1 MEKQI
6 FNYIIF
12 FFVISNTMFT
22 FAVMELYFTGV
33 IIAFSTFIVIG
44 LCHPL
49 VIKIEYYTGTRYWWT
64 FLLFGII
71 CIMAALFTENV
82 IFSSLFGVIGAS
94 LLWGIGELFEQK
106 KRVKKGWFPMNP
118 KRAHEYRDADIESE
132 LFIRDENHKSI

>member
-49 VIKIEYYTGTRYWWT
+49 VIKIEYY
-64 FLLFGII
+64 
-71 CIMAALFTENV
+71 
-82 IFSSLFGVIGAS
+82 
-94 LLWGIGELFEQK
+94 
-106 KRVKKGWFPMNP
+106 
-118 KRAHEYRDADIESE
+118 D
-132 LFIRDENHKSI
+132 